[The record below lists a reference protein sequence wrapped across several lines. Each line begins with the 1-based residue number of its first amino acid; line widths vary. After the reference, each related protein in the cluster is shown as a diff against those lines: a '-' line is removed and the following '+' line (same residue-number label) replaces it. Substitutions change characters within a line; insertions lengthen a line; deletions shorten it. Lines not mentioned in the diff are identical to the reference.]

1 MHQLRNFAM
10 SKVTIVDVHT
20 HVYPPRYVSILKSR
34 TTVPYVRDTTPGQPS
49 RLIILPGEDSPSS
62 HSTAAGRPIGP
73 EYYDINAKIAFM
85 DTHGIDV
92 SVISLA
98 NPWLDFLDPREAAA
112 VAREINYD
120 LDSMCKTYPGRL
132 FAFGALP
139 LSGTTDVIVN
149 EIERLPGYNYM
160 RGVIM
165 GTGGLGNGLDDLSLD
180 PVYRA
185 LEANNMTIF
194 LHPHY
199 GLPKEVF
206 GPRAAEYGHVLPLA
220 LGFPLETTVA
230 VSRMI
235 LSGVFDR
242 FPKLQVLL
250 AHSGGTL
257 PFLAGRLESCIAHD
271 AHYRP
276 EGRRSI
282 WDVLKVNIMLDAV
295 VYSELG
301 VRAAAAAS
309 GGDRVLFGTD
319 HPFFPPLEAEEDAK
333 GESADG
339 KQSEKWLSVTTNYKA
354 IRDAFSDN
362 NGQEESVLGGN
373 AIRLLRLA

>member
-1 MHQLRNFAM
+1 M
-10 SKVTIVDVHT
+10 SKPTIVDVHT

-62 HSTAAGRPIGP
+62 QSTAAGRPIGP

-85 DTHGIDV
+85 DTHGIDI

-98 NPWLDFLDPREAAA
+98 NPWLDFLDPREAAS
-112 VAREINYD
+112 VARSINED
-120 LDSMCKTYPGRL
+120 LDNICKTYPDRL

-139 LSGTTDVIVN
+139 LSASTDVIVD
-149 EIERLPGYNYM
+149 EIDRLPTHKHI
-160 RGVIM
+160 RGVII
-165 GTGGLGNGLDDLSLD
+165 GTGGLGTGLDDPALD

-185 LEANNMTIF
+185 LEATQMTIF

-206 GPRAAEYGHVLPLA
+206 GPRAAEYGHILPLA

-242 FPKLQVLL
+242 FPKLSVLL

-257 PFLAGRLESCIAHD
+257 PFLAGRLESCIMHD

-276 EGRRSI
+276 EGRRGI
-282 WDVLKVNIMLDAV
+282 WDVLKTNIMLDAV

-301 VRAAAAAS
+301 VRAAAVAS
-309 GGDRVLFGTD
+309 GADRVMFGTD
-319 HPFFPPLEAEEDAK
+319 HPFFPPLEDEDAQ
-333 GESADG
+333 GESVDG
-339 KQSEKWLSVTTNYKA
+339 KKPEKWLSVTTNYKA
-354 IRDAFSDN
+354 IHDAFGEDKA
-362 NGQEESVLGGN
+362 QAEAVLGGN
-373 AIRLLRLA
+373 AVRLLRLTV